1 MDLFLIKMKDT
12 SNNTTDAILLGS
24 NQEEKYLDGRI
35 PDIWNAKILDI
46 TENYLVLSNTIDSD
60 FVNIIML
67 VSNIDGCIKFTD
79 LYCGIGSLPY
89 VRFDQYKNLFYIGS
103 DTNNNYEFIYTI
115 I

>member
-1 MDLFLIKMKDT
+1 MDLFLIKTQDKSIQDT
-12 SNNTTDAILLGS
+12 EAFFLGVD
-24 NQEEKYLDGRI
+24 QEEKYLDNRI
-35 PDIWNAKILDI
+35 PDIWNAKILDT
-46 TENYLVLSNTIDSD
+46 TENYLVLSNTIGLDC
-60 FVNIIML
+60 VNAIML

-89 VRFDQYKNLFYIGS
+89 IRFDQYENLFYIGS